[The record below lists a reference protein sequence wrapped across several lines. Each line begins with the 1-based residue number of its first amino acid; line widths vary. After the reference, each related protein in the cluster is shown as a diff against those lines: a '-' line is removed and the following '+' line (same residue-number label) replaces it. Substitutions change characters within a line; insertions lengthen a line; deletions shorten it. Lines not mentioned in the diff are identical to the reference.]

1 MSLVA
6 LGVFSSAGTGA
17 FSIAGSSRYNL
28 PKGLS
33 ADAVPRGTVVK
44 GEKTIVLPLSCNLAQ
59 GYHLFFP
66 LSYTKSS
73 FLVLVKGCPL
83 THTSNLSPATAKVTF
98 LGVEE
103 LKSIS
108 SNFVSSFSSTLHS
121 PSFTLCRLMGACHY
135 QWAPSTTY
143 HELRTTN
150 SSDIALAKLRPA
162 SVSAY
167 PETTTSDGSG

>member
-1 MSLVA
+1 MSLVT
-6 LGVFSSAGTGA
+6 LGAYSDSETGA
-17 FSIAGSSRYNL
+17 FSMGGSSRHHL

-44 GEKTIVLPLSCNLAQ
+44 GEKMIVFPLSCSLAQ
-59 GYHLFFP
+59 GYHLFLAP
-66 LSYTKSS
+66 SYTKSS
-73 FLVLVKGCPL
+73 FFVLVKGCPL
-83 THTSNLSPATAKVTF
+83 THTRNLPPSTAKVTF

-108 SNFVSSFSSTLHS
+108 SNRVSSFSSTLHS
-121 PSFTLCRLMGACHY
+121 PNFTLCRLIGACHY

-143 HELRTTN
+143 HELRKTN
-150 SSDIALAKLRPA
+150 SSDIALAILRPA

-167 PETTTSDGSG
+167 PETTTSDGSD